1 MTATSAPGRGPVDQ
15 RIRSR
20 RRTVARQNAR
30 RRRRVTFSVLVVLA
44 LGAAAV
50 AVARS
55 PLFDVTAVRVA
66 GVSGAKAQAV
76 RAAADLTTG
85 QSLLSVDLETVTRR
99 IERLGWV
106 REASLERV
114 PPTTLRIGI
123 RERRP
128 AVVLRARGG
137 PWLVDE
143 QGVVLARGT
152 DPELTVVDAPQAAPG
167 LVGRDIGDPAV
178 ANALAV
184 RRGLPRM
191 LATRVRRYHAPDV
204 PGLRFLHD
212 SGAWV
217 RFGAAERVAF
227 KARVV
232 DALLAQ
238 IRAHAR
244 SNGITPQVGLSTVAE
259 LDVRAPEN
267 PVIVPR

>member
-1 MTATSAPGRGPVDQ
+1 MTATRAPGRGPVDE
-15 RIRSR
+15 RIRGR
-20 RRTVARQNAR
+20 RRAVARQNAR
-30 RRRRVTFSVLVVLA
+30 RRRRITLSVLAALA
-44 LGAAAV
+44 LAAAAV

-66 GVSGAKAQAV
+66 GVSGARAQAV

-85 QSLLSVDLETVTRR
+85 QSLLSVDLGTVTDRV
-99 IERLGWV
+99 ERLGWV
-106 REASLERV
+106 REASLRRV
-114 PPTTLRIGI
+114 PPATLRIGV

-128 AVVLRARGG
+128 AVVLLANGG

-152 DPELTVVDAPQAAPG
+152 DPELTVLDAPQASPG
-167 LVGRDIGDPAV
+167 QVGKAVGDPAV

-184 RRGLPRM
+184 RRALPPALSRD
-191 LATRVRRYHAPDV
+191 VRRYHAPHV
-204 PGLRFLHD
+204 AGLRLLHD

-217 RFGAAERVAF
+217 RFGAAERVAY
-227 KARVV
+227 KARVI

-244 SNGITPQVGLSTVAE
+244 SNGMDPQAGMSTVAE
-259 LDVRAPEN
+259 LDVRAPGN

>member
-1 MTATSAPGRGPVDQ
+1 MTATSTPRRGAVDE

-20 RRTVARQNAR
+20 RRAVARHNAR
-30 RRRRVTFSVLVVLA
+30 RRRRVTLSVLTALVLA
-44 LGAAAV
+44 TAAV
-50 AVARS
+50 AAARS

-85 QSLLSVDLETVTRR
+85 QSLLSVDLGAVKGR

-114 PPTTLRIGI
+114 PPATLRIGI

-128 AVVLRARGG
+128 AVVLLARGG
-137 PWLVDE
+137 PWLLDQ

-152 DPELTVVDAPQAAPG
+152 DQELTVVDAPHAIPG
-167 LVGRDIGDPAV
+167 RVGTAVGDTAV

-184 RRGLPRM
+184 RRALPAA
-191 LATRVRRYHAPDV
+191 LATDVHRYHAPDV
-204 PGLRFLHD
+204 AGLRLLHH

-217 RFGAAERVAF
+217 RFGAAERVTY
-227 KARVV
+227 KARVI

-244 SNGITPQVGLSTVAE
+244 SDGMDPQVGLSTVSE